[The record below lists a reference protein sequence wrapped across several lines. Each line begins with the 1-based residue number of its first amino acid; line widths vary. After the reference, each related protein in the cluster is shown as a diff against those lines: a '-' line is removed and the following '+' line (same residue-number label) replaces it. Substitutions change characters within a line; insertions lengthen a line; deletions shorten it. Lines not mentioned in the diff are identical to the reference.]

1 MENKEMKDMT
11 EKVETAVKQKIDKLT
26 PEQEAKMPEY
36 VAKWIAIGTNT
47 DRLDPVRT
55 RKTIDQYRA
64 LINRPVDVP
73 MIILDNPLE
82 AWAAC
87 HLITNFGVK
96 IEDLNAEL
104 DGVFNGNPKKYDIP
118 PAQLPWQ
125 SGSFFAAT
133 FSFYD
138 FMFEEVGV
146 EIDAELYA
154 KYKTWEATS
163 QIGCIYPMEEYTIV
177 SEKPTEIHLNAD
189 NRLHRDGGAALT
201 YAGRGNL
208 KVYSLNGV
216 RVPEYI
222 AVTDEEKLDL
232 EYYKTITNADVKAEF
247 VRKAG
252 IERFEK
258 LGTLLDTYKNYEGAE
273 YEWWHKSQYE
283 LWDMEAIFDGLTSA
297 PYLSM
302 VNQTTGIFHF
312 EGVSPD
318 CQDLKAAI
326 KQRLGGR
333 DMVIKEI
340 K

>member
-1 MENKEMKDMT
+1 MSE
-11 EKVETAVKQKIDKLT
+11 KQKIDKLT
-26 PEQEAKMPEY
+26 PEQEAKMPVY
-36 VAKWIAIGTNT
+36 VQKWIDIGTNT
-47 DRLDPVRT
+47 DRLDPIRT
-55 RKTIDQYRA
+55 RKTINQYRA

-87 HLITNFGVK
+87 HLITNFGVR
-96 IEDLNAEL
+96 IEDLNSEL
-104 DGVFNGNPKKYDIP
+104 DDVFNGNPKRYDIP

-146 EIDAELYA
+146 EIDSELYA

-189 NRLHRDGGAALT
+189 NRLHRDGGPALT
-201 YAGRGNL
+201 YAGRGDL

-222 AVTDEEKLDL
+222 AVTPEEKLDL
-232 EYYKTITNADVKAEF
+232 DYYKTITNADVKAEF

-252 IERFEK
+252 IERFK
-258 LGTLLDTYKNYEGAE
+258 SLGKLLDTWQNYKGAE

-283 LWDMEAIFDGLTSA
+283 LWDMEAIFDGLSSA
-297 PYLSM
+297 PYLM
-302 VNQTTGIFHF
+302 MTNLTTGIYHF

-318 CQDLKAAI
+318 CQDLKSAI

-333 DMVIKEI
+333 DMII
-340 K
+340 SAIA

>member
-1 MENKEMKDMT
+1 MSE
-11 EKVETAVKQKIDKLT
+11 KQKIDKLT
-26 PEQEAKMPEY
+26 PEQEAKMPAY
-36 VAKWIAIGTNT
+36 VQKWIDIGTNT

-55 RKTIDQYRA
+55 KKTIDQYRA

-87 HLITNFGVK
+87 HLITNFGVR

-177 SEKPTEIHLNAD
+177 SEKPTEIHLNFNAA
-189 NRLHRDGGAALT
+189 NRLHRDGGPALT

-222 AVTDEEKLDL
+222 AVTPEEKLDL
-232 EYYKTITNADVKAEF
+232 DYYKTITNADIKAEF

-252 IERFEK
+252 IERFKE
-258 LGTLLDTYKNYEGAE
+258 LGTLLDTYKNYQGEE
-273 YEWWHKSQYE
+273 YIKWHDSQYE
-283 LWDMEAIFDGLTSA
+283 LWDMEAIFDGLSSA

-302 VNQTTGIFHF
+302 VNQTTSIFHF

-318 CQDLKAAI
+318 CQDLKSAI

>member
-1 MENKEMKDMT
+1 MSE
-11 EKVETAVKQKIDKLT
+11 KQKIDKLT

-55 RKTIDQYRA
+55 KKTIDQYRA

-73 MIILDNPLE
+73 LIILNNPLE

-87 HLITNFGVK
+87 HLLTNFGVK
-96 IEDLNAEL
+96 FEDLNAEL
-104 DGVFNGNPKKYDIP
+104 DELFNGNPKKHDIP

-154 KYKTWEATS
+154 KYKTWEATA
-163 QIGCIYPMEEYTIV
+163 QLGCIYPMPEYTIV
-177 SEKPTEIHLNAD
+177 SEKPTEIHLNAE
-189 NRLHRDGGAALT
+189 NRLHRDGGAALI

-208 KVYSLNGV
+208 KVYALNGV

-222 AVTDEEKLDL
+222 AVTPEEKLDL
-232 EYYKTITNADVKAEF
+232 DYYKTITNADVKAEF

-252 IERFEK
+252 IERFKE
-258 LGTLLDTYKNYEGAE
+258 LGTLLDTYENYKGEE
-273 YEWWHKSQYE
+273 YAWWHKSQYE
-283 LWDMEAIFDGLTSA
+283 LWDMEAIFDGLSCA

-318 CQDLKAAI
+318 CLDLKAAI
-326 KQRLGGR
+326 RQRLGGR
-333 DMVIKEI
+333 DMII
-340 K
+340 SAIA